1 MPRPPKQPIG
11 LPSITTALDAADVL
25 KAIRDLKGW
34 SQDALAEQTGIKRQQ
49 ISAWE
54 NRRYTTVM
62 DSLTAIA
69 AVAGV
74 KIEVTIHAPEGA
86 TPKSES

>member
-1 MPRPPKQPIG
+1 MPRPPKLPIG

-34 SQDALAEQTGIKRQQ
+34 SQDALAAETGIKRQQ

-74 KIEVTIHAPEGA
+74 KIEVTILAPRAGDKPDR
-86 TPKSES
+86 T